1 MKIKIIFTLFVLLAG
16 FACTSSAQKQ
26 MMKRDKPIGVG
37 EVANNFTLEDE
48 NKNKVTLSDSKD
60 KEVVVLVFY
69 RGSW

>member
-16 FACTSSAQKQ
+16 FASISSAQKQ
-26 MMKRDKPIGVG
+26 MMKRDKPISVG

>member
-1 MKIKIIFTLFVLLAG
+1 MKIKIIFTLLVVLTG
-16 FACTSSAQKQ
+16 FACTSAQKQ

-37 EVANNFTLEDE
+37 EVANNFTLEDQD
-48 NKNKVTLSDSKD
+48 KNKVTLFDSKD